1 MVHTGRR
8 SRLSVMSGARKKA
21 ERLLAARLDVVGTLE
36 QANAALAE
44 AQQRTREAESAVAT
58 AVHAATDA
66 GWTPTELRKLGFA
79 ASPSRRG
86 GRPKATRRPA
96 GGNEPQPVAS

>member
-1 MVHTGRR
+1 
-8 SRLSVMSGARKKA
+8 MSGARERA

-44 AQQRTREAESAVAT
+44 ARQRTREAESAVAT
-58 AVHAATDA
+58 AWNAAKDA
-66 GWTPTELRKLGFA
+66 GWTPAELRKLGFA
-79 ASPSRRG
+79 AVPSRRG

-96 GGNEPQPVAS
+96 GGAESQPVAS